1 MKINIVLK
9 WVACAVTLVAALLTS
24 FQIYPLNIYM
34 LNAGSFL
41 YMIWSIRVKELN
53 LVLVNAGLLI
63 IYFIGALK
71 SFLTL
76 SINAI

>member
-1 MKINIVLK
+1 MKFNTFLK
-9 WVACAVTLVAALLTS
+9 WFACAVTLVAALLTS
-24 FQIYPLNIYM
+24 FQVHPWNIYL

-63 IYFIGALK
+63 IYLIGTVK
-71 SFLTL
+71 TILTFW
-76 SINAI
+76 